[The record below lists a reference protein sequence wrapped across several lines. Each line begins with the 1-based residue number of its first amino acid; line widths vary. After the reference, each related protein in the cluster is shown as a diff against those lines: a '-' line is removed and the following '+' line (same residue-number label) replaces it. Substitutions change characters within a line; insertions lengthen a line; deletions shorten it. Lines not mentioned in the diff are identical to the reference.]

1 MIQRSPC
8 LGARIS
14 ALADGSLP
22 DDVRDRALA
31 HVTGCAPC
39 REALDTE
46 RLLVARVRELP
57 APGPSEA
64 LMARLLAMGETGG
77 PLPPRPGRVAGTARP
92 PSAVVVGRA
101 PAGHPAA
108 RATTPSQYNPG
119 SQSTPGSPSTPRPPR
134 LPAVSVRPPSRR
146 EHRRSRRVLAAAA
159 GVLGVGVIAVT
170 ALGSSL
176 PSSGPGVVPPVDQLT
191 VQHGVTVRE
200 NPFSD
205 AGLVHLVTP
214 GTRATAVPVLLRV
227 ETGR

>member
-8 LGARIS
+8 LGTRIS
-14 ALADGSLP
+14 GLADGSLP
-22 DDVRDRALA
+22 DDVRDRSLV
-31 HVTGCAPC
+31 HVAGCEAC
-39 REALDTE
+39 REALDVE
-46 RLLVARVRELP
+46 RLLVERVRELP
-57 APGPSEA
+57 APSPSDA
-64 LMARLLAMGETGG
+64 LTARLLALGETGG
-77 PLPPRPGRVAGTARP
+77 PLPPRAGRVAGTARQ
-92 PSAVVVGRA
+92 PSAVLVGRT
-101 PAGHPAA
+101 AGGRAA
-108 RATTPSQYNPG
+108 
-119 SQSTPGSPSTPRPPR
+119 PSTPRPPR
-134 LPAVSVRPPSRR
+134 LPAPSVGPPTRR

-191 VQHGVTVRE
+191 VQHGVTGRE

-214 GTRATAVPVLLRV
+214 GASATAVPALRQV

>member
-8 LGARIS
+8 LGDRIS

-57 APGPSEA
+57 APGPSDA

-101 PAGHPAA
+101 PAARPSA
-108 RATTPSQYNPG
+108 RATTPS
-119 SQSTPGSPSTPRPPR
+119 PSAPRPPR
-134 LPAVSVRPPSRR
+134 LPALSVRPPSRR
-146 EHRRSRRVLAAAA
+146 EHRRSRRVLAAAV

-191 VQHGVTVRE
+191 VQHGVTGRE

-214 GTRATAVPVLLRV
+214 GPRPTAVPVLLQG